1 MHVNY
6 NDKIRSQIKEVMTM
20 ECLNQKE
27 VCEKTGIDRGDFS
40 RFLRSKSGLGAL
52 SYKRLSTYLEMYG
65 YNVSKNEEIV
75 CETHT
80 EPEENTYQV
89 YDDLSL
95 NEIDEMQ
102 RKLTDLKRKKIKSKL
117 KEIEDQIL
125 LLYEQQESYEKLLKE
140 LE

>member
-27 VCEKTGIDRGDFS
+27 VCEKTGIDKGDFS
-40 RFLRSKSGLGAL
+40 KFLRRKSGLGTMN
-52 SYKRLSTYLEMYG
+52 YKRLSTYLEMYG
-65 YNVSKNEEIV
+65 YNVSENEEIV
-75 CETHT
+75 CETYT
-80 EPEENTYQV
+80 EPEENSYQV

-125 LLYEQQESYEKLLKE
+125 LLYEQQESYENLLKE